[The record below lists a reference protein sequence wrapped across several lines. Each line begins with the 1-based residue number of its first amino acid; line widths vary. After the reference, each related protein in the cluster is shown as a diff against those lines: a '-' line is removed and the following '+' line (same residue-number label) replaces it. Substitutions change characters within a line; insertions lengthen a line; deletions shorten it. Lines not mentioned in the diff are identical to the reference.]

1 MYVLG
6 FLALLLSLVFFAAC
20 INFKV
25 DVSSV
30 YDSFIGIITAT
41 LCWSVVIAIIVYVM
55 ACAQKTGL
63 SPGGNTGTDYRLN
76 TYRHKSRKLSHM
88 ASQLKVSM
96 SLSNTT
102 RRTGC

>member
-6 FLALLLSLVFFAAC
+6 FLALLLSLALFAAC
-20 INFKV
+20 ISFKV

-41 LCWSVVIAIIVYVM
+41 FCLSVVIAVIVYVM
-55 ACAQKTGL
+55 ACVQKTGL

-76 TYRHKSRKLSHM
+76 TYRCETDISYEICLM
-88 ASQLKVSM
+88 WPELKVSM
-96 SLSNTT
+96 SLSISTP
-102 RRTGC
+102 